1 MIAVAKS
8 QSRETAGAKYCG
20 LKRESFLPIDTIW
33 MDKHPWL
40 THEPVLEWTTTLY
53 GWVDKHLLRLCLS
66 FRQFPYQD
74 GEMAHRMA
82 HLLPSIKER
91 ESQDAPGSPMN
102 YSVGHELFSAALVP
116 FLTAIVPITKPQT

>member
-1 MIAVAKS
+1 
-8 QSRETAGAKYCG
+8 
-20 LKRESFLPIDTIW
+20 

-40 THEPVLEWTTTLY
+40 THEPVLEWTTTLD